1 MVPSEAWRRYR
12 MAMKGAQDAAD
23 AELRRSWERLGGEE
37 AAKADPGAMRDAM
50 LVLVPAIVE
59 RYGGLAAKA
68 AAEYYR
74 DERERA
80 LGSAREAVLAQPV
93 GADVV
98 RDAVRYAAGHL
109 FDGNGGEEAGA

>member
-1 MVPSEAWRRYR
+1 
-12 MAMKGAQDAAD
+12 MAMRGAQDAAD
-23 AELRRSWERLGGEE
+23 RQLRQAWESLGGEE
-37 AAKADPGAMRDAM
+37 AAKADPEAMRDAM

-74 DERERA
+74 DERARA
-80 LGSAREAVLAQPV
+80 LGATREAVLAQPV

-98 RDAVRYAAGHL
+98 RASVRYAAGHL
-109 FDGNGGEEAGA
+109 FDESEGEDPVS